1 MDPLREPSP
10 GADDDPYLSMVL
22 GLVAVSARWQRLVA
36 DLAPP
41 LAPSPSS
48 SSHPHDTPGD
58 LADLL
63 LGALHLARRVD
74 HHLARVA
81 PAVDAP
87 DPSPSA
93 STEGPSTR
101 ALLRS

>member
-1 MDPLREPSP
+1 MDPLREPVP

-36 DLAPP
+36 DLA
-41 LAPSPSS
+41 APTSS
-48 SSHPHDTPGD
+48 SSSSQPHDTPGD

-63 LGALHLARRVD
+63 LGALHLARRLD
-74 HHLARVA
+74 DHLARVA
-81 PAVDAP
+81 PPVTAAVL
-87 DPSPSA
+87 SPSDA
-93 STEGPSTR
+93 TEGPSTR